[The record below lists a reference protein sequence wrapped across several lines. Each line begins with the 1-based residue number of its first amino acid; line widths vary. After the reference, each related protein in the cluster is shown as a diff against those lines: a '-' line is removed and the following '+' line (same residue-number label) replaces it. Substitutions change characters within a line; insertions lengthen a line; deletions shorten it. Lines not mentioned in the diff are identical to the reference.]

1 MGALDLL
8 IHALNFVA
16 PAAVVALVLA
26 LASRFMQSK
35 RPPALA
41 MIAQVAINFVVGGAV
56 LALGLWWQGA
66 DGRMV
71 TYAALVTVMATLQ
84 WLLGRHWR

>member
-8 IHALNFVA
+8 IHALNFIA

-26 LASRFMQSK
+26 LGSRFVQSK
-35 RPPALA
+35 RPPAFA
-41 MIAQVAINFVVGGAV
+41 VIAHAAINFVVGAAV

-66 DGRMV
+66 DGRMLV
-71 TYAALVTVMATLQ
+71 YAALVTVMATSQ